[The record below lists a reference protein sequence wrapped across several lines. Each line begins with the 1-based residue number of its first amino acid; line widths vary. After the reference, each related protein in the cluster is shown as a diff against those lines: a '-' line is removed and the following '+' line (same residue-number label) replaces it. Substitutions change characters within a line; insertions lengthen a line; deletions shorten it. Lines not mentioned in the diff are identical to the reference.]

1 MRGRQG
7 LSKSRFQSGLQCPKT
22 LWLAVHQPDLADP
35 VSESLQGRFDEGQ
48 RVGAVAR
55 EYFPGG
61 VLVEE
66 DHTQT
71 AAAIERTQ
79 SLIEQGAFVIYEAA
93 FAFDDV
99 LVRADVMKRDGAA
112 WDLVEVKSSTQCKPE
127 HVTDAAVQTYV
138 VEGAGLSV
146 RGVHIMHLDRTY
158 IYEGGAYDL
167 AGLFALV
174 DVTDQAR
181 AYLPQVA
188 ASVAEMKALLAGDC
202 PEARIG
208 KQCSKPYDC
217 AFHGSCHEF
226 LPEHPVTEIPRIS
239 EKGLNA
245 LLDDGLH
252 CILDV
257 PLDHRAL
264 TATQRQACQVVQ
276 AGELQ
281 LLGDL
286 AGTLGQLTY
295 PVHCLDFETF
305 KPALPL
311 YQGTRPHQQLPFQWS
326 DHVLSAD
333 GDLEHRDFLFN
344 GDGDPR
350 PHFLESL
357 LAAVDGEGSVVVY
370 SHFENTMLNAMAT
383 DYPEHAGRIAALQ
396 ERLFDLEKEVVKQ
409 HVRHPGFH
417 GRSSIKYVLPA
428 LVADLSYD
436 GLAIQNGDA
445 AMLRYADAAE
455 GRLSDAERRC
465 LFSDLRDYCGTDT
478 LAMIRLLQR
487 FSSMAE
493 DRQ

>member
-1 MRGRQG
+1 MRGSQG
-7 LSKSRFQSGLQCPKT
+7 LSKSRFQSGLQCPKS
-22 LWLAVHQPDLADP
+22 LWLASHEPDLADS
-35 VSESLQGRFDEGQ
+35 VSDSLQARFDEGQ
-48 RVGAVAR
+48 RVGALAR

-61 VLVEE
+61 ILVEE
-66 DHTQT
+66 DHTQS
-71 AAAIERTQ
+71 AAALDHTKA
-79 SLIEQGAFVIYEAA
+79 LIEQGVPVIYEAA

-99 LVRADVMKRDGAA
+99 LVRADAMTRNGGA
-112 WDLVEVKSSTQCKPE
+112 WDLTEVKSSTQCKPE

-146 RGVHIMHLDRTY
+146 REVHIMHLDRTY
-158 IYEGGAYDL
+158 TYEGGAYDL
-167 AGLFALV
+167 ARLFALV
-174 DVTDQAR
+174 DVTDEAR
-181 AYLPQVA
+181 AHLPQVA
-188 ASVAEMKALLAGDC
+188 ANVAEMKEMLAGDC

-208 KQCSKPYDC
+208 KQCSKPYAC
-217 AFHGSCHEF
+217 AFHGICHDF

-245 LLDDGLH
+245 LLDDGIH
-252 CILDV
+252 GILEV

-264 TATQRQACQVVQ
+264 TTNQRQACQVIQ

-286 AGTLGQLTY
+286 AGTLDQLIY

-311 YQGTRPHQQLPFQWS
+311 YPGTRPHQQLPFQWS

-333 GDLEHRDFLFN
+333 GDLEHRDFLFE

-350 PHFLESL
+350 PHFTESL
-357 LAAVDGEGSVVVY
+357 LRDVDGKGSVVVY
-370 SHFENTMLNAMAT
+370 SHFENTMLSALAENF
-383 DYPEHAGRIAALQ
+383 PESSEGITALQ
-396 ERLFDLEKEVVKQ
+396 ERLFDLEKVVKQ
-409 HVRHPGFH
+409 HVRHPDFH

-436 GLAIQNGDA
+436 DLAIQNGDA
-445 AMLRYADAAE
+445 AMVLYANAAE
-455 GRLSDAERRC
+455 GRLSEPERQR
-465 LFSDLRDYCGTDT
+465 LFSDLRQYCGTDT
-478 LAMIRLLQR
+478 LGMIRLLQR

-493 DRQ
+493 NRQ